1 MDKKPIN
8 ADEVSRAFHLLSS
21 YNGIVRWAARKGDA
35 IEGSWAATPLELV
48 QFAEA
53 YADCDFYVQLNPS
66 DRRHGR
72 RCRAEDIAAWEWFVV
87 DLDPEGDYRPDLYT
101 LRTAGGEVTQA
112 IQSYTGKPYVPVAVF
127 SGRGL
132 QLWFH
137 VGAHEWRLVNAVTG
151 APREFD
157 VHAVDLWAED
167 PVTVKRTITLRDA
180 IASAQRYW
188 LAQLATRV
196 TDKRIIVDP
205 SVSDLPR
212 LMRCPGT
219 YNRKTGSRASFIY
232 VNGRDLGAGASVQA
246 NLGYKLL
253 KYTPSDRMYSSIE
266 PGITQLPEG
275 APWQAALSKI
285 NSTAAGTITYG
296 ATEPGRHRAMSGAA
310 RALAEVGLEEEEIL
324 KALTVAGMRSR
335 PELLDGPY
343 LERTARDAVA
353 RFSRT
358 GDPDDAVFTA
368 IKNNLDA
375 QP

>member
-1 MDKKPIN
+1 MDKKPID
-8 ADEVSRAFHLLSS
+8 ADQVSRAFHLLSS

-35 IEGSWAATPLELV
+35 IEGSWAASPLELV

-53 YADCDFYVQLNPS
+53 YRDWDFYVQLNPS
-66 DRRHGR
+66 DRRHGV
-72 RCRAEDIAAWEWFVV
+72 RCRSEDIAAWEWFVV
-87 DLDPEGDYRPDLYT
+87 DLDPEGDYRPDQYT
-101 LRTAGGEVTQA
+101 LRTAGREVVHA
-112 IQSYTGKPYVPVAVF
+112 IHAYTGKQYVPVAVY

-132 QLWFH
+132 QLWFR
-137 VGAHEWRLVNAVTG
+137 VGLHSVVSDPRVESGMYHEWRLYNMADG
-151 APREFD
+151 KPRSFD
-157 VHAVDLWAED
+157 IRGVDLWAED
-167 PVTVKRTITLRDA
+167 PVTVKRTLLMRDA
-180 IASAQRYW
+180 ITSAQRYW

-219 YNRKTGSRASFIY
+219 FNRKTGAQAEILMLDG
-232 VNGRDLGAGASVQA
+232 GRDGEAVQEH
-246 NLGYKLL
+246 LGYKLL
-253 KYTPSDRMYSSIE
+253 KYTPSDRMYSTLE
-266 PGITQLPEG
+266 PGASRLPEG

-343 LERTARDAVA
+343 LERTARDAFT
-353 RFSRT
+353 RFSQIPVD
-358 GDPDDAVFTA
+358 GHA
-368 IKNNLDA
+368 
-375 QP
+375 